1 MKPYLHFMV
10 CLLFITAGCNNA
22 SDTTTTNA
30 GNGEIT
36 ESTLPK
42 GKLVVDDDD
51 TQNTADPKSGSFN
64 DYNAGTDSNTTKQTD
79 NAPAP
84 IEVLKRR
91 YKNLLVFHADD
102 TMKIKKAYI
111 ATLILAKDQVL
122 ATIKDEALESSN
134 ANKQDF
140 KHDTTVD
147 IGNKMRARLIDMSG
161 ALNKGFDIELIGG
174 EEAAT
179 QSITEKRKKA
189 IWNWKLTPQTPGQ
202 QELKLSIN
210 IIEKDG
216 ESVTLPT
223 KNIPVMIFAEKE
235 SFWESVG
242 GFFKNDSTKWI
253 MTAILIPIFVAWI
266 TSKVK
271 YRTENK
277 IRDPQV
283 KNNPPNDTAA
293 VQPNAAPTQPGNPAP
308 PGNA

>member
-1 MKPYLHFMV
+1 MKPYLHFIII
-10 CLLFITAGCNNA
+10 LLFIAAGCNNA
-22 SDTTTTNA
+22 DDTTANNNS
-30 GNGEIT
+30 NGEIT

-42 GKLVVDDDD
+42 GKLIVDDDD
-51 TQNTADPKSGSFN
+51 TKNNAGHDSATTTQNTKVP
-64 DYNAGTDSNTTKQTD
+64 T
-79 NAPAP
+79 PA
-84 IEVLKRR
+84 EGLKRR

-134 ANKQDF
+134 AGNQDF

-147 IGNKMRARLIDMSG
+147 IGNKMRAKLMDMSG

-174 EEAAT
+174 DEAAT

-189 IWNWKLTPQTPGQ
+189 IWNWKLTPLTPGQ

-235 SFWESVG
+235 GFWESVA
-242 GFFKNDSTKWI
+242 GFFKNENTKWI
-253 MTAILIPIFVAWI
+253 LTAILIPIFIAWI
-266 TSKVK
+266 TSRVK
-271 YRTENK
+271 YRHESKQPHEAHAKNSPPKETVAHQGN
-277 IRDPQV
+277 ITPPQAV
-283 KNNPPNDTAA
+283 HPPPDNN
-293 VQPNAAPTQPGNPAP
+293 GSE
-308 PGNA
+308 